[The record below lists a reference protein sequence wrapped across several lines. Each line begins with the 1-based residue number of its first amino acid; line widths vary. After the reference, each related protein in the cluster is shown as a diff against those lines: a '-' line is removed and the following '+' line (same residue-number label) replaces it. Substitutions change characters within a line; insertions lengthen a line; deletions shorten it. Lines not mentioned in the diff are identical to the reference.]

1 MKDPRLYDIMDFVMD
16 EDFIR
21 WVQDKRPQDEAFW
34 NEWLLQNPDKHLLVA
49 EARRILE
56 SIRIEQ
62 KIFAPEEIELE
73 AAKLLQTISERNFEE
88 SPYYLES
95 ETRKPRFRV
104 LRYWVAAAAVAGLI
118 FLGTRYFA
126 AEEAVE
132 KTLAESYTYSSLT
145 AQRALIEQVNT
156 SDKPISIVLADSSVV
171 ELSVNSR
178 ISYPRSFD
186 SSDTRDVYLSGEAS
200 FTVAKNPHQP
210 FRVFSNELV
219 TEVLG
224 TSFKVRSFE
233 KDSVIQVIV
242 KTGKVSVY
250 SQGAKVIKESSKP
263 DNSGGIILT
272 PNQQLTYRKEGHQF
286 QKVLLAKPSMIV
298 PVAVDRNMVYEDTRV
313 EEVFDQIS
321 KAYGINIVYDAELL
335 KNCTVTADLR
345 NESFYDKLDLLCR
358 AIGAGYEVID
368 GQVVIQSSGCQ

>member
-1 MKDPRLYDIMDFVMD
+1 MKDFRLYDIMDFVMD

-21 WVQDKRPQDEAFW
+21 WVQEKRPEDEVYW
-34 NEWLLQNPDKHLLVA
+34 NNWLKSYPEKHLLVA

-62 KIFAPEEIELE
+62 RVFTLEELDKE
-73 AAKLLQTISERNFEE
+73 AGKLLQTINGQSLQDR
-88 SPYYLES
+88 
-95 ETRKPRFRV
+95 PRDRV
-104 LRYWVAAAAVAGLI
+104 RSISRRQWVAAAVLAGLI
-118 FLGTRYFA
+118 VLTVKFVPLGKA
-126 AEEAVE
+126 GNDI
-132 KTLAESYTYSSLT
+132 KLAENYTYSKLT
-145 AQRALIEQVNT
+145 AQRLLIEQVNT
-156 SDKPISIVLADSSVV
+156 TDKPIFITLADSSVV

-186 SSDTRDVYLSGEAS
+186 SAGTRDVYLSGEA
-200 FTVAKNPHQP
+200 FFKVTKNPNLP

-219 TEVLG
+219 TKVLG

-250 SQGAKVIKESSKP
+250 SQAATNVKEATVP
-263 DNSGGIILT
+263 DKQSGIILT
-272 PNQQLTYRKEGHQF
+272 PNQQLTYRKEGQQF
-286 QKVLLAKPSMIV
+286 QKVLLEKPAMIV
-298 PVAVDRNMVYEDTRV
+298 PVMIDRNMVYEDTRV
-313 EEVFDQIS
+313 EEVFAQIS
-321 KAYGINIVYDAELL
+321 KAYGINIVYDNDLL
-335 KNCTVTADLR
+335 KDCTVTADLR